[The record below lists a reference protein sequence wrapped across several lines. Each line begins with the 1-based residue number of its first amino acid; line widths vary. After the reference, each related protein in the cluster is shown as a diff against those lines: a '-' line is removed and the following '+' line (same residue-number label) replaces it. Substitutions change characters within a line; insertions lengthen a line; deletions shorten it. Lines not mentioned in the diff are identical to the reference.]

1 VRETEAGAIAENG
14 PLSCLILCGGKSRR
28 MGRPKAFL
36 PYNGTT
42 MIAHVL
48 EIAKEAFDEVLLIA
62 NEPEHFSDFGV
73 NVVKD
78 ILPYRGPLG
87 GLLSG
92 LLVATNQRSFVLPC
106 DMPFIGRELL
116 KAMTACCHESD
127 LLVLSHSDGIEPLVG
142 VYSKRCIKPLEE
154 ALFAGAPSLSD
165 FVSGLNAKTFDCTF
179 SPEPRNAQGLPA
191 YFDVDTPQDYCLAI
205 GGVTVAI
212 SQDLG

>member
-1 VRETEAGAIAENG
+1 VKETDASAIAENG
-14 PLSCLILCGGKSRR
+14 PLSCLILCGGKSGR

-42 MIAHVL
+42 MIAHIL
-48 EIAKEAFDEVLLIA
+48 EVAKEVFDEVLLIA
-62 NEPEHFSDFGV
+62 NEPEQFSDFRV

-106 DMPFIGRELL
+106 DMPFISQDLL
-116 KAMTACCHESD
+116 KEMSACCHESD
-127 LLVLSHSDGIEPLVG
+127 VLVLSHSG
-142 VYSKRCIKPLEE
+142 IKPLEE

-165 FVSGLNAKTFDCTF
+165 FVSGLNAKTFDCTL
-179 SPEPRNAQGLPA
+179 SPEPRNAHGLPA
-191 YFDVDTPQDYCLAI
+191 YFNVDTPQDYCLAI
-205 GGVTVAI
+205 GGLTVAI
-212 SQDLG
+212 SPDPS